1 MAHTGQIAGRGGDQV
16 NLRVE
21 GLELVLQNHHG
32 EDGGAG
38 GDVTSAYAHGVGGY
52 HASTGVALRRGEH
65 DAGLQGTG
73 RIEQLGTF
81 LGQLASRSAGHERLR
96 KQVLQLPRLGCD
108 LRQSVELLNECGF
121 VSVSGRVNREHAGGI
136 AHAEDLLTGEL
147 PVHVTG
153 ECGEVSH
160 LGDVLFLVEH
170 GLVQVSDGPTLG
182 DVVLEQLGELL
193 VSFGGV
199 GVLPGAE
206 RHQQFAGL
214 VECEV
219 TVHHGG
225 EADVADVRE
234 LLAIG
239 GLDVVGHGGVSG
251 LQTAPDLLGG
261 VAPQTIFQMG
271 SPAVVAGGDGLEVV
285 VDEDGLDAG
294 GAEFDAQRGL
304 ASANLLGDVGGL
316 LGRVVGCCHIFPL
329 PWSAGVVIPFLGEGV
344 SAHNFQKTLYR
355 QPAFDTTY
363 AVSRIITV

>member
-1 MAHTGQIAGRGGDQV
+1 M
-16 NLRVE
+16 
-21 GLELVLQNHHG
+21 
-32 EDGGAG
+32 
-38 GDVTSAYAHGVGGY
+38 
-52 HASTGVALRRGEH
+52 
-65 DAGLQGTG
+65 
-73 RIEQLGTF
+73 
-81 LGQLASRSAGHERLR
+81 
-96 KQVLQLPRLGCD
+96 
-108 LRQSVELLNECGF
+108 
-121 VSVSGRVNREHAGGI
+121 
-136 AHAEDLLTGEL
+136 
-147 PVHVTG
+147 
-153 ECGEVSH
+153 
-160 LGDVLFLVEH
+160 
-170 GLVQVSDGPTLG
+170 
-182 DVVLEQLGELL
+182 
-193 VSFGGV
+193 
-199 GVLPGAE
+199 
-206 RHQQFAGL
+206 
-214 VECEV
+214 
-219 TVHHGG
+219 HHGG

-304 ASANLLGDVGGL
+304 ASANLLGDVGDL

>member
-1 MAHTGQIAGRGGDQV
+1 M
-16 NLRVE
+16 
-21 GLELVLQNHHG
+21 
-32 EDGGAG
+32 
-38 GDVTSAYAHGVGGY
+38 
-52 HASTGVALRRGEH
+52 
-65 DAGLQGTG
+65 
-73 RIEQLGTF
+73 
-81 LGQLASRSAGHERLR
+81 
-96 KQVLQLPRLGCD
+96 
-108 LRQSVELLNECGF
+108 
-121 VSVSGRVNREHAGGI
+121 
-136 AHAEDLLTGEL
+136 
-147 PVHVTG
+147 
-153 ECGEVSH
+153 
-160 LGDVLFLVEH
+160 
-170 GLVQVSDGPTLG
+170 
-182 DVVLEQLGELL
+182 
-193 VSFGGV
+193 SFGGV

-261 VAPQTIFQMG
+261 VAPQTILQVG
-271 SPAVVAGGDGLEVV
+271 GPAVVAGGDGLEVV